1 MSHEEPQAQPTEEE
15 LRAQLEEQLRQITVQ
30 DVVLQTIVSLI
41 NLTGQRLGITP
52 DTEDVRDLEQAR
64 IGIDAVRALLP
75 LLEREAP
82 EQMRPV
88 RDALTQ
94 LQLVYAR
101 ETGTPPEEAAAPA
114 ESPAGGEEPPQRRP
128 GGSGLWVPPG
138 TQT

>member
-41 NLTGQRLGITP
+41 NLAGQRLGITP

-64 IGIDAVRALLP
+64 VGIDAVRALLP

-101 ETGTPPEEAAAPA
+101 ETGSPPEDAGGTADP
-114 ESPAGGEEPPQRRP
+114 PAGADEPPQRRP